1 MLLLFPLIESLCWLF
16 VFFQQ
21 EVHAQIDHV
30 DVIKMCDFF
39 SFSFKTITK
48 ERFKM
53 CSYEPKR
60 LASGEIIIDLSP
72 CSEQPEPL
80 HPRGRDSWEGKP
92 HPNEG
97 FEAEITEGWKN
108 GNVGNLG
115 LLLFKVFYRRWS
127 IPKTSIKSVNHEIL

>member
-1 MLLLFPLIESLCWLF
+1 
-16 VFFQQ
+16 
-21 EVHAQIDHV
+21 
-30 DVIKMCDFF
+30 MCDLF

-53 CSYEPKR
+53 CSYEPKW

-80 HPRGRDSWEGKP
+80 HPRGRDSPEGKP

-115 LLLFKVFYRRWS
+115 LLLFKVFYRSWS
-127 IPKTSIKSVNHEIL
+127 IPKTSIKSVNHEILCGKRIPPPMPAQDSSTGKTMTLVPVILKQN